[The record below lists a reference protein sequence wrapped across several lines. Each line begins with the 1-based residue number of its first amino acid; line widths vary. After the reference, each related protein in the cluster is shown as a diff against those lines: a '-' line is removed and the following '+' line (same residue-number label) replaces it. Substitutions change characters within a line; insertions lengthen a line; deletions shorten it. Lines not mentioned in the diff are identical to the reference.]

1 VGHAWLVKNSLYDC
15 ALIVIMIINPYQ
27 KFLSSGFAELNA
39 NSERHMVAMY
49 RHNYKKFLPENKQ
62 ARILEIGC
70 GMGNFLLFLG
80 EEGYENFLGVDIAP
94 EAIRYCL
101 DKGISKVKFIKDLM
115 EFLSTAPQFDLI
127 VLNDVIEHLPK
138 NEIVDIFCKISE
150 KLTANGQVIIKTG
163 NMSSMV
169 GLRIRYNDFTHTA
182 GFTEYSL
189 KQTLFF
195 AGFKRTE
202 VRPFVFP
209 KNSLPRLIR
218 FVAQKIAHAAWRF
231 VFFVE
236 YTQVPEIV
244 DELIFA
250 VARK

>member
-1 VGHAWLVKNSLYDC
+1 MNNEV
-15 ALIVIMIINPYQ
+15 YQ

-39 NSERHMVAMY
+39 GAEKHMIALY

-70 GMGNFLLFLG
+70 GMGNLLLFLG
-80 EEGYENFLGVDIAP
+80 QEGYANFLGVDIAP

-101 DKGISKVKFIKDLM
+101 DKGISKVKYIKDLL
-115 EFLSTAPQFDLI
+115 EFLATAPQFDLI

-138 NEIVDIFCKISE
+138 DEVINIFSKIGE
-150 KLTANGQVIIKTG
+150 KLTVGGQVIVKTG

-169 GLRIRYNDFTHTA
+169 GLRIRYNDFTHTT

-195 AGFKRTE
+195 AGFKQAI
-202 VRPFVFP
+202 VAPFVFP
-209 KNSLPRLIR
+209 RNSLKR
-218 FVAQKIAHAAWRF
+218 FVRFLAQKITHAIWKL

-236 YTQVPEIV
+236 YTQVPRIV

-250 VARK
+250 VGGRRG

>member
-1 VGHAWLVKNSLYDC
+1 MRNDLY
-15 ALIVIMIINPYQ
+15 Q
-27 KFLSSGFAELNA
+27 QFLSSGFAELNA
-39 NSERHMVAMY
+39 GAERHMVSLY

-115 EFLSTAPQFDLI
+115 EFLGTAPQFDLI

-138 NEIVDIFCKISE
+138 DEIINIFNKIGE
-150 KLTANGQVIIKTG
+150 KLTAGGQVIVKTG
-163 NMSSMV
+163 NMSSMA

-189 KQTLFF
+189 KQALFL
-195 AGFKRTE
+195 AGFKQTI
-202 VRPFVFP
+202 VAPFVFP
-209 KNSLPRLIR
+209 RNSLTRVIR
-218 FVAQKIAHAAWRF
+218 FVAQRIAHALWQF

-236 YTQVPEIV
+236 YTQVPKIV

-250 VARK
+250 VGRRS

>member
-1 VGHAWLVKNSLYDC
+1 MNNEL
-15 ALIVIMIINPYQ
+15 YQ

-39 NSERHMVAMY
+39 GAEKHMVALY

-80 EEGYENFLGVDIAP
+80 QEGYENFLGVDIAP

-127 VLNDVIEHLPK
+127 VLNDVIEHLSK
-138 NEIVDIFCKISE
+138 DEIVNIFSKIGE
-150 KLTANGQVIIKTG
+150 KLTVGGQVIVKTG
-163 NMSSMV
+163 NMSSMA

-189 KQTLFF
+189 KQVLFF
-195 AGFKRTE
+195 AGFRQTL
-202 VRPFVFP
+202 VAPFVFP
-209 KNSLPRLIR
+209 RNSVTRVIR
-218 FVAQKIAHAAWRF
+218 FLAQKIAHAIWKF

-236 YTQVPEIV
+236 YTQVPKIV

-250 VARK
+250 VAKK

>member
-1 VGHAWLVKNSLYDC
+1 MNEQIY
-15 ALIVIMIINPYQ
+15 N

-39 NSERHMVAMY
+39 GAERHMIALY

-80 EEGYENFLGVDIAP
+80 EEGYENFLGVDIAT

-101 DKGISKVKFIKDLM
+101 DQGISKVKFIKDLP
-115 EFLSTAPQFDLI
+115 EFLGTAPQFDLI

-138 NEIVDIFCKISE
+138 DEIISIFNKIGE
-150 KLTANGQVIIKTG
+150 KLTVGGQVIVKTG

-169 GLRIRYNDFTHTA
+169 GLRIRYNDFTHTS

-189 KQTLFF
+189 KQALFF
-195 AGFKRTE
+195 AGFKQTM
-202 VRPFVFP
+202 VAPFVFP
-209 KNSLPRLIR
+209 RNSLKRLVR
-218 FVAQKIAHAAWRF
+218 FVAQKIVHAVWKF

-244 DELIFA
+244 DELVFA
-250 VARK
+250 VGRRG